1 MVKKIRE
8 ITREFK
14 RIEVQIWGVDK
25 AEKKHYHGSKVVD
38 KEKAN
43 ALLKYLNS
51 NEVTT
56 ALIDDGFD

>member
-1 MVKKIRE
+1 MVKNVRQ
-8 ITREFK
+8 ITREYK

-38 KEKAN
+38 REKAN
-43 ALLKYLNS
+43 ALLTYLNK

-56 ALIDDGFD
+56 ALMDDEN